1 MRFFPIVV
9 CMLLTATACKFS
21 VHRKSL
27 LATPDYHVSNDTLL
41 QESIP
46 ADFLDSTANDY
57 TAKHP
62 AIHTATSP
70 VPGSFSE
77 TAMTDTVT
85 EVEPGQEL
93 VPQPVILVD
102 EDRYHVVE
110 E

>member
-1 MRFFPIVV
+1 MRLFPIVV

-21 VHRKSL
+21 AHRKGI
-27 LATPDYHVSNDTLL
+27 LAAPEHPAPNDIVL

-57 TAKHP
+57 TPKHP
-62 AIHTATSP
+62 AVHAATSP
-70 VPGSFSE
+70 TRDSFSE
-77 TAMTDTVT
+77 RAMIDTVA

-93 VPQPVILVD
+93 VPQAVILVE

>member
-21 VHRKSL
+21 VHRKSI
-27 LATPDYHVSNDTLL
+27 LATPEYSISNDTVL

-46 ADFLDSTANDY
+46 ADFSDSTANDY
-57 TAKHP
+57 TPKQP
-62 AIHTATSP
+62 AAYTTASP
-70 VPGSFSE
+70 APDSFSE
-77 TAMTDTVT
+77 TAITDTVA